1 MIQSSY
7 TPVKPKN
14 YQADA
19 LTKPNKRYLDSENHR
34 GFRQNRINYRGKA
47 LKQAQNRLMAQKAI
61 EMQKQINQ
69 SAKAVEK
76 QPIGMTAPVNPP
88 NVGFIGKTLGKT
100 LQSFGISRQGK
111 GLIAYASLYGF
122 FFLSQF

>member
-14 YQADA
+14 YQPNA

-47 LKQAQNRLMAQKAI
+47 LKIAKNAEIARKAREI
-61 EMQKQINQ
+61 QKQINQ

-76 QPIGMTAPVNPP
+76 PATAPIPERTNI
-88 NVGFIGKTLGKT
+88 IGKAFNFFTTRVKH
-100 LQSFGISRQGK
+100 K
-111 GLIAYASLYGF
+111 GLIALYGF